1 VPSALAELVA
11 VVRDRT
17 DELHAIVRAEVDT
30 VSSSTGRPL

>member
-17 DELHAIVRAEVDT
+17 DDLRAIVRAEVDT
-30 VSSSTGRPL
+30 VSSSTDRPL